1 MDRMSALDAG
11 FFFAE
16 SENTPMHVGSVAVFE
31 GPAPSYGDVV
41 RLLLSKLPLV
51 PRYRQRVRPV
61 PMQLGR
67 PLWADDPHFQILYH
81 VRHTAVPSPG
91 SDEQLRN
98 LAGRVLGQ
106 RLDMAK
112 PLWELWL
119 VEGLADNR
127 WAIISKVHHCMVDG
141 VAGSEL
147 MQLMFDLTPDAEHE
161 APQDWTPQ
169 PNPSSMDLL
178 KDTLAETL
186 THPLQQLT
194 SMPTLSHA
202 VQAVKEVAESGRT
215 LASTVP
221 SLAKQAITPTAR
233 SLNGP
238 IGPHRRWAWTDGKVE
253 EFKAVRAAFGGT
265 VNDVV
270 LTAITRGFHDLLKN
284 RGELSSEKLVVRSM
298 VPVSVRRAD
307 QKGAMNNQVTAV
319 FVDLPV
325 GEPDPVKRLASIR
338 GQMDEYKKTMQ
349 AVDAPAIIALGN
361 FVAPSLLSLGV
372 RAALQAGQM
381 WCQAVTTNVP
391 GPRFPLYV
399 LGKPMISA
407 NAYVPIAGGTR
418 CSIGIFSYLNT
429 MTFGINADFD
439 AFPDVEVLSGGIRA
453 GIEELLDLAA
463 TKKGT
468 TPTAPGGEEPAK
480 SAPEAGAPPVEQ
492 PAKNTARETAAKAT
506 AAKAAAPAEGSVVK
520 DQVAETPTD
529 TARETAAK
537 ATAAK
542 GAAPAEAPPVK
553 KPAAETPTDTA
564 KETAAK
570 ATATK
575 AAPSKATPSKATPSK
590 VAPSKDVP
598 ARSAPEKSS
607 PEKAEPAASTSAKR
621 TAAKRTAD
629 KSTAARS
636 TAAKSRATKSTA
648 VKTSPAKAT
657 PAKATPAKATASAGR

>member
-1 MDRMSALDAG
+1 MSALDAS

-31 GPAPSYGDVV
+31 GPAPSYGDIV

-119 VEGLADNR
+119 VEGLADGR

-141 VAGSEL
+141 VAGSDL
-147 MQLMFDLTPDAEHE
+147 MQLMFDLTPDATHDE
-161 APQDWTPQ
+161 PKDWTPQ
-169 PNPSSMDLL
+169 PNPSNLSLIAGAFNDSM
-178 KDTLAETL
+178 A
-186 THPLQQLT
+186 HPLQHL
-194 SMPTLSHA
+194 SALPTLSSTVRA
-202 VQAVKEVAESGRT
+202 AKEFADAGKT
-215 LASTVP
+215 IASTVP

-238 IGPHRRWAWTDGKVE
+238 IGPHRRWAWTDGKFE
-253 EFKAVRAAFGGT
+253 EFKAVRTAFGGT

-270 LTAITRGFHDLLKN
+270 LTAITHGFRDLLKA

-307 QKGAMNNQVTAV
+307 QKGALNNQVSAV

-325 GEPDPVKRLASIR
+325 GLPDPVDRLASIR
-338 GQMDEYKKTMQ
+338 GQMDEYKKTMK
-349 AVDAPAIIALGN
+349 AVDAPAIIALGDY
-361 FVAPSLLSLGV
+361 VAPTLLSMGV

-391 GPRFPLYV
+391 GPRIPLYV
-399 LGKPMISA
+399 LGKRMVTA
-407 NAYVPIAGGTR
+407 TAYVPIAGGTR

-439 AFPDVEVLSGGIRA
+439 GYPDVDVLSGGIRS
-453 GIEELLDLAA
+453 GIEQLLALAA
-463 TKKGT
+463 KKGAAAKEQVAKAESAQAQS
-468 TPTAPGGEEPAK
+468 PAEAAAAASAKAESAKAESAKAESAKAESAKAESVPAEPAK
-480 SAPEAGAPPVEQ
+480 PEPKKAP
-492 PAKNTARETAAKAT
+492 AAKAAPAKRAPAKKAASTSAAAEAAVATNGRATTSAAAKKATRKAPAKKRTGTT
-506 AAKAAAPAEGSVVK
+506 AAKAAP
-520 DQVAETPTD
+520 
-529 TARETAAK
+529 
-537 ATAAK
+537 
-542 GAAPAEAPPVK
+542 
-553 KPAAETPTDTA
+553 
-564 KETAAK
+564 
-570 ATATK
+570 
-575 AAPSKATPSKATPSK
+575 
-590 VAPSKDVP
+590 
-598 ARSAPEKSS
+598 
-607 PEKAEPAASTSAKR
+607 
-621 TAAKRTAD
+621 
-629 KSTAARS
+629 
-636 TAAKSRATKSTA
+636 TKSTA
-648 VKTSPAKAT
+648 G
-657 PAKATPAKATASAGR
+657 AGR